1 MSINQV
7 LKFMKSSIL
16 VLMLLSSIIVSCVKT
31 ECVKKDIGVEIL
43 KMRINHYQQ
52 PVNQFEFFYGMAF
65 FVQIGEDIGN
75 ENWNSFPYIINGFDY
90 ELGYIY
96 DIEVS
101 KKHLELT
108 IDGPNAEYSLFK
120 IISMEEVSKNTTFD
134 IILTIKY
141 HNGFESLV
149 KRDEYNNFSLLDN
162 INIECGELCDDLDQG
177 IENQIGLIGTFNHL
191 NKNTIKL
198 KNLKKFEN

>member
-1 MSINQV
+1 
-7 LKFMKSSIL
+7 
-16 VLMLLSSIIVSCVKT
+16 
-31 ECVKKDIGVEIL
+31 
-43 KMRINHYQQ
+43 
-52 PVNQFEFFYGMAF
+52 MAF

-198 KNLKKFEN
+198 KNLKKFENLKFSIAQIKGDYKFLWTIIQLLKIPDFTIYIN